1 MRNLLARVG
10 AWPAGT
16 KVAGLVVALVVVA
29 GGAGAVIAPRLAHGR
44 TIRSTAH
51 PSPPVAT
58 STPSVG
64 TSPTSSPVPL
74 ASTLSCTLPIS
85 RGNPGSGGFLA
96 FPQGT
101 FTPDP
106 QSAITSED
114 GFSGLTYDRA
124 VSKWLPVRRS
134 AVAPDGSRYA
144 YWDYRSAM
152 VAVTAATG
160 AETTLGPRPN
170 GAASAARLN
179 TSWSVVEATDAGVY
193 AVPGGSYQG
202 APPGLWLFPWSGA
215 GERQVTG
222 SDFWQEV
229 GGGAAWGTASQSV
242 PEGAATTILRL
253 DLAGGTPTDWFARPG
268 LQSTVVGFDASG
280 DPVVQAM
287 SKDVTEVW
295 LVTGRNNGTKLLTVP
310 PSETQGTNG
319 PNGPNRPNVQS
330 VVGDDKG
337 TWLATS
343 DGLYLS
349 TPSRT
354 EKVSAVTG
362 QLGGGCA

>member
-1 MRNLLARVG
+1 M
-10 AWPAGT
+10 GT
-16 KVAGLVVALVVVA
+16 KVAALVVALLVLV

-44 TIRSTAH
+44 PVRSTAR
-51 PSPPVAT
+51 PSAPART
-58 STPSVG
+58 SPSAG
-64 TSPTSSPVPL
+64 ARPTSSPVAL

-85 RGNPGSGGFLA
+85 RGNSGSGGFLA

-101 FTPDP
+101 FTADP
-106 QSAITSED
+106 QSAVTSNA
-114 GFSGLTYDRA
+114 FTGLTYDRA

-144 YWDYRSAM
+144 SWAYQPFGAGMM

-160 AETTLGPRPN
+160 AEASLGPRPG
-170 GAASAARLN
+170 GAASAARVN
-179 TSWSVVEATDAGVY
+179 AGFWSVVEATDAGVY
-193 AVPGGSYQG
+193 AAPGG
-202 APPGLWLFPWSGA
+202 APGLWLFPWSGA

-222 SDFWQEV
+222 SGFWQEV

-242 PEGAATTILRL
+242 PEGAANVILRL
-253 DLAGGTPTDWFARPG
+253 DLADGTTTGWFSRPG
-268 LQSTVVGFDASG
+268 LQSTVMGFDLSG
-280 DPVVQAM
+280 HPVVQAM

-295 LVTGRNNGTKLLTVP
+295 LVTGQNNGTKLLTVP
-310 PSETQGTNG
+310 PGSTQGA
-319 PNGPNRPNVQS
+319 NRPSQPNLQS

-337 TWLATS
+337 IWLATG

-349 TPSRT
+349 TSSTT